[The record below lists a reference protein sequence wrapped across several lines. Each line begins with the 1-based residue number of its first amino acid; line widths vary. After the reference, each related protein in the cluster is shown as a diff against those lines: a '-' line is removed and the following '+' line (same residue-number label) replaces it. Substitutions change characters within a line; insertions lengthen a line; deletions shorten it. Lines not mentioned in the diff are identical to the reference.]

1 MLVSFSVS
9 NFRSFAAEQVF
20 SLVASKR
27 LGSTHPG
34 HMYPIPGSDE
44 KVLRTG
50 VIYGANGAGKSNLLK
65 ALGYARQVA
74 LVAREKTRGT
84 GRTPFRFATM
94 REQPSTFDLQF
105 MTHGKLYRF
114 GFSVD
119 DERIVEEWLTE
130 EQSGLIYERSTDS
143 GSKVEIDAPGLKNA
157 SAKLAALVTV
167 GGPHNQSFLAT
178 VRATL
183 EPQDFGA
190 TLTEV
195 IEWLYSG
202 LTLIGPRWTSS
213 TLEERL
219 ASDPPFCQFAGD
231 FLRASSTGVDHLR
244 VDKTEL
250 SQDELD
256 ALGLFPPTISN
267 LLSPDRQSATVFWP
281 EGDLTIERSADR
293 DRVYRVA
300 IRAVHKHETH
310 DGADLDLSEESDGT
324 QRLLAFLPALYRM
337 KVDSA
342 VFFIDEIDRSM
353 HPMLVHKFIQYFLST
368 RTAAPCQVIVTTHE
382 THLLDL
388 ELLRRDEIWFAEK
401 DGTGASHLYSL
412 TDFQVR
418 KDLRVENGYLQG
430 RFGAVPFLGDIDRL
444 VERGAERQHVPDAS

>member
-9 NFRSFAAEQVF
+9 NFRSFAGEQVF

-27 LGSTHPG
+27 LGSTHLE
-34 HMYPIPGSDE
+34 HLYSIPGSDE

-65 ALGYARQVA
+65 ALSYARQVA
-74 LVAREKTRGT
+74 LVARDKTRGT
-84 GRTPFRFATM
+84 GRTPFRFAEI
-94 REQPSTFDLQF
+94 RDQPSTFDLQF
-105 MTHGKLYRF
+105 LTHGKLYRY

-143 GSKVEIDAPGLKNA
+143 GGKVEIDAPGLKNA
-157 SAKLAALVTV
+157 SARLAALITV

-183 EPQDFGA
+183 QSQDFGTA
-190 TLTEV
+190 LTEV
-195 IEWLYSG
+195 TDWLYSG
-202 LTLIGPRWTSS
+202 LTLIGPQWTSS
-213 TLEERL
+213 TLDERL
-219 ASDPPFCQFAGD
+219 ASDPAFCQFASD
-231 FLRASSTGVDHLR
+231 FLRASSAGVEHLR

-256 ALGLFPPTISN
+256 ALGLFPSTISK
-267 LLSPDRQSATVFWP
+267 LLSPDLQSVSVCWP
-281 EGDLTIERSADR
+281 KEDLTIERSPDG

-300 IRAVHKHETH
+300 IRAVHKHETR

-353 HPMLVHKFIQYFLST
+353 HPMLVHKFIQYFLGT
-368 RTAAPCQVIVTTHE
+368 RTAAPCQIIVTTHE

-401 DGTGASHLYSL
+401 DNTGASRLYSL

-418 KDLRVENGYLQG
+418 KDLRIENGYLQG

-444 VERGAERQHVPDAS
+444 IERGAEREHASDAS